1 MALMEP
7 QAAPACQ
14 RIDKWLWFAR
24 LVKTR
29 SLAQRLVA
37 AGNVRV
43 NRTRLTKASQT
54 VAPGDVISML
64 AHDRVRVIRVERPGH
79 RRGQAPEARL
89 LYTELPAGHPPPGQQ
104 PDPAAPSD
112 DLPA

>member
-1 MALMEP
+1 MSATDLA
-7 QAAPACQ
+7 QASQ

-37 AGNVRV
+37 GGQVRV

-54 VAPGDVISML
+54 VSAGDVIAML
-64 AHDRVRVIRVERPGH
+64 VHDRVRVVQVVNTGH
-79 RRGQAPEARL
+79 RRGPASEARE
-89 LYTELPAGHPPPGQQ
+89 LYLDVTASSSGHL
-104 PDPAAPSD
+104 ARSD
-112 DLPA
+112 DVSA

>member
-1 MALMEP
+1 MSATEL
-7 QAAPACQ
+7 AHTTQ

-37 AGNVRV
+37 GGHVRV

-54 VAPGDVISML
+54 VSAGDVISML
-64 AHDRVRVIRVERPGH
+64 VHDRVRVVQVVDTRPSPWSGT
-79 RRGQAPEARL
+79 EARDAV
-89 LYTELPAGHPPPGQQ
+89 YR
-104 PDPAAPSD
+104 S
-112 DLPA
+112 

>member
-1 MALMEP
+1 MSATGF
-7 QAAPACQ
+7 ANTTQ

-37 AGNVRV
+37 DGHVRV

-54 VAPGDVISML
+54 VSAGDVISML
-64 AHDRVRVIRVERPGH
+64 VHDRVRVVQVVGSAIAGGRH
-79 RRGQAPEARL
+79 RKP
-89 LYTELPAGHPPPGQQ
+89 
-104 PDPAAPSD
+104 APSISISRNRKCRSCTAGRRAC
-112 DLPA
+112 LTQKP